1 MKICVMSCALLFL
14 TGCWRTIAPTGLAV
28 VGGGIGSMAG
38 PVGGAIGAGGGAAVG
53 QIIKSE
59 GEVDEVKEQVKA
71 LTSGDVGKLIELQ
84 ASKQSSTFDSI
95 VDGIYRVLWLLGI
108 SMALWFILPWVWAK
122 HHVKKTV
129 ENHIKG
135 NGNGKT
141 KSNS

>member
-1 MKICVMSCALLFL
+1 M
-14 TGCWRTIAPTGLAV
+14 
-28 VGGGIGSMAG
+28 
-38 PVGGAIGAGGGAAVG
+38 G
-53 QIIKSE
+53 QIITSE

-129 ENHIKG
+129 QKHISD
-135 NGNGKT
+135 NGQT